1 LVSDEMK
8 AGDRSAQV
16 AMTADVSRRLRA
28 VANKLLHDRG
38 DAEDLVQHAWLT
50 YVKTVRS
57 GVVVREVE
65 AFLVGVVHRAAM
77 SVGRQSRR
85 RAGRLK
91 VGLGDDEQVEPAGS
105 GCEALDY
112 DALLAKVRL
121 ALPISLRASFDDCLA
136 GKSDQEIAARDG
148 VAESAVRKRRSRL
161 VAVMDDGLLTEI
173 LAGGVSQKP
182 LTGTYPVGAGDGQP
196 PTPNPMQTR
205 ILATALSLLLAGP
218 AAAQTNFSGEINS
231 ITYNAKGEASKFVV
245 GGPPSKE
252 FEVGSP
258 NKELTNLLKRLMDK
272 DTKVVVVDE
281 DANGKFDNKDTI
293 KEEG

>member
-1 LVSDEMK
+1 
-8 AGDRSAQV
+8 
-16 AMTADVSRRLRA
+16 
-28 VANKLLHDRG
+28 
-38 DAEDLVQHAWLT
+38 
-50 YVKTVRS
+50 
-57 GVVVREVE
+57 
-65 AFLVGVVHRAAM
+65 
-77 SVGRQSRR
+77 
-85 RAGRLK
+85 
-91 VGLGDDEQVEPAGS
+91 
-105 GCEALDY
+105 
-112 DALLAKVRL
+112 
-121 ALPISLRASFDDCLA
+121 LRASFDDCLA

-196 PTPNPMQTR
+196 PTPNPQPPTRTSDHLMQTR

-231 ITYNAKGEASKFVV
+231 ITYNTNGEASKFVV
-245 GGPPSKE
+245 GGPPPKE

-258 NKELTNLLKRLMDK
+258 NEKLTNLLKRLMDK

>member
-1 LVSDEMK
+1 
-8 AGDRSAQV
+8 
-16 AMTADVSRRLRA
+16 MTADVSRRLRA
-28 VANKLLHDRG
+28 VASKLLHDRG

-65 AFLVGVVHRAAM
+65 AFLVGAVHRAAM
-77 SVGRQSRR
+77 SVGRQNRR

-91 VGLGDDEQVEPAGS
+91 AGLGDDEQVEPAGS

-161 VAVMDDGLLTEI
+161 VAVIDDGLLTEI

-182 LTGTYPVGAGDGQP
+182 LTGTYFVGAGDGQP
-196 PTPNPMQTR
+196 PTPNPQHEFSPEFRNGDSPFPRFCT
-205 ILATALSLLLAGP
+205 ATARRPRNHHHEDREGQERTALRGRRIRLQDLEGRQHWHARQHPGQDYLS
-218 AAAQTNFSGEINS
+218 ER
-231 ITYNAKGEASKFVV
+231 V
-245 GGPPSKE
+245 GRVSHRGRRWQQPSH
-252 FEVGSP
+252 
-258 NKELTNLLKRLMDK
+258 RL
-272 DTKVVVVDE
+272 
-281 DANGKFDNKDTI
+281 
-293 KEEG
+293 